1 MLPDTLPH
9 LIETLLRLSYLD
21 EAQLREQIQHL
32 PDPQGSAQEM
42 LHRGWITQDQFSS
55 LFPGPQQPPTPRE
68 TTPLDFGDDESSP
81 DADDVDWSVA
91 PIVEEDTADL
101 PSEVEWV
108 RTARTD
114 EEMRHR
120 LATVKAVLLPFVA
133 DGNEVRWR
141 ESDTDKHGR
150 KGKGWA
156 RKGLLTVAVCLGSF
170 VVGLLFFWS
179 KTPVPPVARR
189 ESREVIVADPVRVV
203 VVPDLTQLV
212 QNQFAKVQ
220 EALTNGTGPNV
231 KPAAPAA
238 AKAPV
243 AVQSPAR
250 TNDAKADGPRSPSPP
265 VTIAPPSDANPFRV
279 GQDVS
284 VQWGGRWW
292 NAKVLKAENGQY
304 YVNYDGYSS
313 AFDEWVGPERIRR
326 R

>member
-1 MLPDTLPH
+1 
-9 LIETLLRLSYLD
+9 
-21 EAQLREQIQHL
+21 
-32 PDPQGSAQEM
+32 
-42 LHRGWITQDQFSS
+42 
-55 LFPGPQQPPTPRE
+55 
-68 TTPLDFGDDESSP
+68 
-81 DADDVDWSVA
+81 
-91 PIVEEDTADL
+91 
-101 PSEVEWV
+101 
-108 RTARTD
+108 
-114 EEMRHR
+114 
-120 LATVKAVLLPFVA
+120 
-133 DGNEVRWR
+133 
-141 ESDTDKHGR
+141 
-150 KGKGWA
+150 
-156 RKGLLTVAVCLGSF
+156 
-170 VVGLLFFWS
+170 
-179 KTPVPPVARR
+179 VARR